1 MIKLHNTNSL
11 ELTPGFKKPFF
22 NMLRGNI
29 ESITREFGNTYTYRL
44 KIPQGFHFV
53 PGQYVHLMAPGGG
66 LGEGMVRHMSI
77 ASTPEDGELVFSM
90 DLSSRTPFKQRFAE
104 AKVGD
109 ELRLFRIKG
118 EFTLDHIRSGDRL
131 LFIAGGIGITPF
143 RSLIRH
149 IDQAGMVNPWSL
161 MYVGRNYLFTSDIDE
176 AVRRDSLQRSVH
188 YIGRKEIPET
198 LGRLMTG
205 DTTKAANQADM
216 QNLQCFIG
224 GSEGFVESL
233 KRMVIAQGVSEEH
246 IRLENFNH

>member
-1 MIKLHNTNSL
+1 
-11 ELTPGFKKPFF
+11 
-22 NMLRGNI
+22 MLRGNI
-29 ESITREFGNTYTYRL
+29 ESITREFDNTYSYRL
-44 KIPQGFHFV
+44 KIPAGFHFV

-77 ASTPEDGELVFSM
+77 ASTPDDGELVFSM
-90 DLSSRTPFKQRFAE
+90 DLGSRTPFKRRFAQ

-149 IDQAGMVNPWSL
+149 IDQAGLENPWSL
-161 MYVGRNYLFTSDIDE
+161 MYVGRNYLYTSDIDE
-176 AVRRDSLQRSVH
+176 SLRRDPENRSVH
-188 YIGRKEIPET
+188 YIQRKHIPET
-198 LGRLMTG
+198 LGQLIARNTQG
-205 DTTKAANQADM
+205 EGSGTKLE
-216 QNLQCFIG
+216 NLRCFIG
-224 GSEGFVESL
+224 GSENFVESL
-233 KRMVIAQGVSEEH
+233 KSKVIEQGVTEQH